1 MFNEPASSRED
12 RLIIRAPQPPISQAE
27 LLHNQIRQKVA
38 TVLAIEQESFVEPRQ
53 GGEGAPAAPGLAL
66 ESHLVATFEGQLLL
80 DSEAAYEKLDDEL
93 ASINHI
99 AVFRMTQGE
108 AGAPPP
114 AERRH
119 TLHILTGR
127 INPLPRPW
135 WPNAL
140 LFAATVF
147 SVLTVGTSL
156 AINELA
162 GRDLAAAEAAANNF
176 FSELWRGLPY
186 AVSILLI
193 LGAHE
198 MGHYFAGR
206 RHKLAVTLPYFIP
219 LPFISMFG
227 TMGAFIQLRQPM
239 RNRKTLFDVG
249 AAGPLAGL
257 IFAVPILFIGLAN
270 TRIIQITGAGVYEGD
285 SILYATAKV
294 LTFGQFLPNGR
305 IDVCVDCNQMLW
317 AGWTGLLVTA
327 LNLIPV
333 GQLDGGHVLYALIGE
348 RARRLYYPL
357 LIALAALALV
367 ANVWFIWVMLIL
379 FFGRMYATPLD
390 MITPLDGRRRALAV
404 FTLLV
409 FVLIFVPFPLAQQLP
424 AASPVDMPRESVLLF
439 MAAALARLSRK

>member
-1 MFNEPASSRED
+1 MLHEPASTRED

-27 LLHNQIRQKVA
+27 LLHNEIRQKVA

-53 GGEGAPAAPGLAL
+53 GDEDAPAAPGLTL
-66 ESHLVATFEGQLLL
+66 ESHLVGTFEGQLLL
-80 DSEAAYEKLDDEL
+80 ESEAAYEKLDAEL

-108 AGAPPP
+108 AGTPPP
-114 AERRH
+114 AERQH

-127 INPLPRPW
+127 INPPPRPW

-140 LFAATVF
+140 LFVATVF

-162 GRDLAAAEAAANNF
+162 GRDLQAAEAVLNNF
-176 FSELWRGLPY
+176 FLELWRGLPY
-186 AVSILLI
+186 AISILLI

-198 MGHYFAGR
+198 LGHYFAGR

-219 LPFISMFG
+219 LPSIFSMFG

-239 RNRKTLFDVG
+239 RNRKTLFDIG

-270 TRIIQITGAGVYEGD
+270 TRTIQITGTGVYEGD

-294 LTFGQFLPNGR
+294 LTYGQFLPNGR

-357 LIALAALALV
+357 LVALAALALV

-390 MITPLDGRRRALAV
+390 MITPLDGRRR
-404 FTLLV
+404 
-409 FVLIFVPFPLAQQLP
+409 
-424 AASPVDMPRESVLLF
+424 
-439 MAAALARLSRK
+439 